1 MIKKLIKKLKKI
13 IYKSNTYN
21 VEKSYPY
28 IHIEVEQQLQFV
40 INNPIEEFRL
50 KNWGGEKDYVLQ
62 MINELEVND
71 IFYDIGSSVG
81 LVSINAAKKLTNG
94 KVYSFEPDPENILR
108 LNENYKINNLKNYS
122 IQNIAVGDTKA
133 KMKLY
138 TSGSNGYSP
147 SLQKVNGINS
157 FIEVDVQSIDNLLES
172 NEIEE
177 PNVIKIDIEGA
188 EMIALKG
195 MKRLLES
202 NKRPRTL
209 FIELHPDFLPSF
221 STTTEEIFEYLS
233 QFNYTI
239 TESVKREK
247 QILCKLTSK

>member
-1 MIKKLIKKLKKI
+1 
-13 IYKSNTYN
+13 
-21 VEKSYPY
+21 
-28 IHIEVEQQLQFV
+28 
-40 INNPIEEFRL
+40 
-50 KNWGGEKDYVLQ
+50 
-62 MINELEVND
+62 
-71 IFYDIGSSVG
+71 
-81 LVSINAAKKLTNG
+81 
-94 KVYSFEPDPENILR
+94 
-108 LNENYKINNLKNYS
+108 
-122 IQNIAVGDTKA
+122 
-133 KMKLY
+133 MKLY

>member
-1 MIKKLIKKLKKI
+1 MIKAIINKLKNI
-13 IYKSNTYN
+13 ISNSNTTLI
-21 VEKSYPY
+21 EKSYPY
-28 IHIEVEQQLQFV
+28 THFEVEQNLKFV
-40 INNPIEEFRL
+40 INNSIEEFRL
-50 KNWGGEKDYVLQ
+50 KDWGGEKEYVLQ
-62 MINELEVND
+62 MVNELRPND

-108 LNENYKINNLKNYS
+108 LTENYKVNNLKNFS
-122 IQNIAVGDTKA
+122 IQKMAVGDQYG

-147 SLQKVNGINS
+147 SLQKVNGIENY
-157 FIEVDVQSIDNLLES
+157 IEVEVQSIDDLIDS
-172 NEIEE
+172 NAIEK

-188 EMIALKG
+188 EMIAIKG

-202 NKRPRTL
+202 DKRPRTL
-209 FIELHPDFLPSF
+209 FVELHPDFLPSF

-239 TESVKREK
+239 AESINREK
-247 QILCKLTSK
+247 QILCKLTSN